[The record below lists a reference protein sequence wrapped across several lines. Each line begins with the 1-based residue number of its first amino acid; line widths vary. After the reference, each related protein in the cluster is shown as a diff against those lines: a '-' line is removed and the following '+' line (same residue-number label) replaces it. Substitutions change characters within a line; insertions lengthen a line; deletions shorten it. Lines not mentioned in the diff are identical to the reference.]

1 MCHEG
6 LGRVTIREVC
16 GAGEA
21 CTGDGGVGP
30 AGPVG
35 VPGRGTIEQ
44 STPGRGGVG
53 AWGRPGA
60 AKALCTVGSQGR
72 EHLAQPWVTVTLT
85 VRAGQAGHRWPCP

>member
-1 MCHEG
+1 MEVWDLQGLWVGQGEG
-6 LGRVTIREVC
+6 PYSRAHR
-16 GAGEA
+16 
-21 CTGDGGVGP
+21 
-30 AGPVG
+30 
-35 VPGRGTIEQ
+35 
-44 STPGRGGVG
+44 GVG